1 MVDIRTLAAAVLG
14 VALGAVCLLAPGTI
28 VRLHT
33 AGRLPQ
39 DRYGRYGEDGTS
51 GDSSDAD
58 DAAGALP
65 TRWIR
70 LVQAVGV
77 VLLVG
82 GAYFGWTVVAGP

>member
-1 MVDIRTLAAAVLG
+1 MVDVRTLAAAVLG
-14 VALGAVCLLAPGTI
+14 VALGVVCLAAPGTI
-28 VRLHT
+28 VRIQT
-33 AGRLPQ
+33 AGRVSH

-51 GDSSDAD
+51 GGDSGD
-58 DAAGALP
+58 DGIP

-82 GAYFGWTVVAGP
+82 GAYFGWTLL